1 MIPFGRLATL
11 NLDAGTTGGY
21 SARSTSKPH
30 ERGFMTTTKL
40 FLTELLKPYGD
51 CEITMRV
58 FNPEEQDYQ
67 DVEICGIRVVISEN
81 GSAVHVD
88 VLGDQ

>member
-1 MIPFGRLATL
+1 
-11 NLDAGTTGGY
+11 
-21 SARSTSKPH
+21 
-30 ERGFMTTTKL
+30 MTTTKL
-40 FLTELLKPYGD
+40 IELLKPYGD

-81 GSAVHVD
+81 GSAAHVD